1 LDANLGVPISIWFLE
16 KNKEHN
22 DHPLRMLKELQLSH
36 KNYYSSTLTDLHP
49 EEEFSAV
56 MLELQDVNP
65 SR

>member
-1 LDANLGVPISIWFLE
+1 
-16 KNKEHN
+16 
-22 DHPLRMLKELQLSH
+22 MLKELQLSH